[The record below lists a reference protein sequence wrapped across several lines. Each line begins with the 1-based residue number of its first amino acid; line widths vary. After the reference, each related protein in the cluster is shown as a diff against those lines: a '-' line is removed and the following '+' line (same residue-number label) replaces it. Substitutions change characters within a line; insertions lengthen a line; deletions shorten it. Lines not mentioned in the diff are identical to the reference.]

1 MGKKITDI
9 MLLQAVI
16 IIFSITSVLA
26 KFASEQEFLSGGFI
40 LFYGLE
46 VIVLGIYAVCWQQ
59 IIKRFD
65 ISVAYANKAT
75 VLLWGAV
82 WSRLI
87 FKEVQS
93 PRQFAAMGLV
103 IAGVVILNLSKSPS
117 AEGGA
122 A

>member
-1 MGKKITDI
+1 MAEKLKNIA
-9 MLLQAVI
+9 LLQAVI

-26 KFASEQEFLSGGFI
+26 KFASEQAFLSRGFI
-40 LFYGLE
+40 LWYGLE
-46 VIVLGIYAVCWQQ
+46 IIVLGIYAICWQQ
-59 IIKRFD
+59 VIKRFD
-65 ISVAYANKAT
+65 ISIAYANKAT

-87 FKEVQS
+87 FHEVPS

-103 IAGVVILNLSKSPS
+103 IAGVVVLNLSGGGEK
-117 AEGGA
+117 GGA

>member
-87 FKEVQS
+87 FKEVPS

>member
-1 MGKKITDI
+1 MGKKITNI
-9 MLLQAVI
+9 LLLQAVI
-16 IIFSITSVLA
+16 VIFSITSVLA
-26 KFASEQEFLSGGFI
+26 KFASEQEFLSGGFV

-46 VIVLGIYAVCWQQ
+46 VMVLGIYAVCWQQ

-87 FKEVQS
+87 FNEVPS

-103 IAGVVILNLSKSPS
+103 IAGVVILNLSGNS
-117 AEGGA
+117 AGEGSA